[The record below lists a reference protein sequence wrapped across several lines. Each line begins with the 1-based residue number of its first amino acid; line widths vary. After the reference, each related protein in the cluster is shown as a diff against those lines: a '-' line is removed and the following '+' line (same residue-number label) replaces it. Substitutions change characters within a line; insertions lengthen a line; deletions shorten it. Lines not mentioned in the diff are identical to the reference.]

1 MAFKAGRW
9 RNVMLI
15 CVVAPFFTSFILR
28 TIAWRQILA
37 DDGPVVR
44 TLQRPAT
51 SCPAATSPRPGWRW
65 SRA

>member
-37 DDGPVVR
+37 DEGPVVR
-44 TLQRPAT
+44 TLNALNC
-51 SCPAATSPRPGWRW
+51 CPVATSPRPGWRW
-65 SRA
+65 SRG